1 MKKWLLYSLML
12 SLTVTA
18 CSKTRS
24 PEQEQARS
32 TMLQGVTYYEKQ
44 QFTTA
49 LPLFEQA
56 TLQGD
61 SKAPRYL
68 GLSYLNGNGVQKDL
82 QKATRFFQLSANR
95 GDITSK
101 YWLGYLYENGFGVAK
116 DLSIAYHWYQQ
127 ASVRGDHVSAP
138 AMTALARFY
147 EQGIFVKQDLKQ
159 AVNLYQKSAKTGDK
173 QAIEAL
179 ERLNVR

>member
-1 MKKWLLYSLML
+1 MKKWLLYPLMI
-12 SLTVTA
+12 SLTMTA

-32 TMLQGVTYYEKQ
+32 TMLQGVSFYEKQ
-44 QFTTA
+44 QYPTA
-49 LPLFEQA
+49 LPLFEKA
-56 TLQGD
+56 TAQGD

-68 GLSYLNGNGVQKDL
+68 GLAYLNGNGVTKDL
-82 QKATRFFQLSANR
+82 PKAFEFFQLGADR

-101 YWLGYLYENGFGVAK
+101 YWLGYLYENGFGVTK
-116 DLSIAYHWYQQ
+116 DLSSAYHWYQQ
-127 ASVRGDHVSAP
+127 ASVRRDHVSAP

-159 AVNLYQKSAKTGDK
+159 AVSLYQKSAKTGDK

-179 ERLNVR
+179 EKLNIR